1 MVCSLQDV
9 SRVDQEGGH
18 LIKKKPPKPSSQAID
33 YLHSMYHFGVG
44 LDGAPESQPHN
55 EGESRLGGVQEGHL
69 ITFGPGWGSLASLM
83 AFEMKDE
90 GD

>member
-1 MVCSLQDV
+1 
-9 SRVDQEGGH
+9 
-18 LIKKKPPKPSSQAID
+18 
-33 YLHSMYHFGVG
+33 MYHFGVG